1 MKNNTN
7 KKTDYTADDI
17 HKFIVKCMSKTM
29 DLSAVEVIEEVAAN
43 AKPLLYQGDSD
54 VESDSAAI
62 DEIGEMMKVILMPVR
77 PWIDSARI
85 AKEIYDRNPCIQ
97 TGTRKQDN
105 RDKAVRMLK
114 QALGVARCHYEDYKD
129 KLPESAYNDY
139 VDEVFRQFIE
149 PFKDVLG
156 KEFAV

>member
-1 MKNNTN
+1 MKVKNT
-7 KKTDYTADDI
+7 KCEYTADDI
-17 HKFIVKCMSKTM
+17 NNFVVNSVAKKM

-43 AKPLLYQGDSD
+43 AKPLLYQRDSEL
-54 VESDSAAI
+54 ESDSATI
-62 DEIGEMMKVILMPVR
+62 DEIEEMMKVILMPVR

-85 AKEIYDRNPCIQ
+85 AKDLCDRNPCVQ
-97 TGTRKQDN
+97 TGRRRQDN

-114 QALGVARCHYEDYKD
+114 QALGVARCHYADYKEQ
-129 KLPESAYNDY
+129 LPESAYNDY
-139 VDEVFRQFIE
+139 VDEVFRKFIE

>member
-1 MKNNTN
+1 MKVKNT
-7 KKTDYTADDI
+7 KCEYTADDI
-17 HKFIVKCMSKTM
+17 NNFVVNSVAKKM

-43 AKPLLYQGDSD
+43 AKPLLYQRDSD
-54 VESDSAAI
+54 LESDSATI

-85 AKEIYDRNPCIQ
+85 AKDLCDRNPCVQ
-97 TGTRKQDN
+97 TGRRRQDN
-105 RDKAVRMLK
+105 SDKAVRMLK
-114 QALGVARCHYEDYKD
+114 QALEVARCHYADYKD

-139 VDEVFRQFIE
+139 VDEVFRKFIE

-156 KEFAV
+156 KEFAI

>member
-1 MKNNTN
+1 MKVKNT
-7 KKTDYTADDI
+7 KCEYTADDI
-17 HKFIVKCMSKTM
+17 NNFVVNSVAKKM

-43 AKPLLYQGDSD
+43 AKPLLYQRDS
-54 VESDSAAI
+54 ELEIDSVII

-85 AKEIYDRNPCIQ
+85 AKEICDRNPCIQ
-97 TGTRKQDN
+97 TGRRRQDN

-139 VDEVFRQFIE
+139 VDEVFRKFIE

-156 KEFAV
+156 KELAV

>member
-1 MKNNTN
+1 MKVKNT
-7 KKTDYTADDI
+7 KCEYTADDI
-17 HKFIVKCMSKTM
+17 NNFIVNSVAKKM

-43 AKPLLYQGDSD
+43 AKPLLYQRDSEL
-54 VESDSAAI
+54 ESDSAVI

-77 PWIDSARI
+77 PWIDSSNI

-97 TGTRKQDN
+97 TGRRRQDN
-105 RDKAVRMLK
+105 REKAVRMLK
-114 QALGVARCHYEDYKD
+114 QALGVARCHYADYKD

-139 VDEVFRQFIE
+139 VDEVFRKFIE
-149 PFKDVLG
+149 PFKDILG